1 MVKHVIGNPQ
11 SLRSSIRT
19 DYTASEAASGGSE
32 DERSPRGGTG
42 SRQQKPR
49 DTSDGSGSDGSASD
63 DDESTHM
70 GSDISVHDDVASEE
84 RSEEMSEPE
93 VYSKPSSRRASNA
106 NSDKARGRK
115 EEGGAWGS
123 ANNPKPAGVKTSKSA
138 EVRRN
143 PAESD
148 EEQSPTVQEKGVN
161 GVDVRRKEVV
171 LTADREHVAESE
183 EVHVV
188 QLIPSRKVQEPVQ
201 TVKIGA
207 AFSDGNRVS
216 ESRRALSPLRP
227 GGSKGSNVG
236 GSGGRFRGEGAGFR

>member
-1 MVKHVIGNPQ
+1 VVKHVIGNPQ

-19 DYTASEAASGGSE
+19 DYTASEAASEGSE

-106 NSDKARGRK
+106 TSDKARGK
-115 EEGGAWGS
+115 MEKGGAWPS
-123 ANNPKPAGVKTSKSA
+123 ANNPKPTGVKASKSL

-148 EEQSPTVQEKGVN
+148 EERSPTVQEKGVSS
-161 GVDVRRKEVV
+161 VRKEVV

-183 EVHVV
+183 ELHVV
-188 QLIPSRKVQEPVQ
+188 QLIPSRKVQEAVQ

-236 GSGGRFRGEGAGFR
+236 GSGGRLRGEGAGFR

>member
-1 MVKHVIGNPQ
+1 VVKHVIGNPQ
-11 SLRSSIRT
+11 SLRSSMRT
-19 DYTASEAASGGSE
+19 DYTASEAASEGSE
-32 DERSPRGGTG
+32 DERSPRGDTG
-42 SRQQKPR
+42 SRQQKSR

-84 RSEEMSEPE
+84 RSEEVSEPE

-106 NSDKARGRK
+106 NSDKARGK
-115 EEGGAWGS
+115 EEGCAWS
-123 ANNPKPAGVKTSKSA
+123 AANVPKPTGVKTSKPA

-148 EEQSPTVQEKGVN
+148 EERSPTVQEKGVD
-161 GVDVRRKEVV
+161 GKRKEVV
-171 LTADREHVAESE
+171 LTADRELVVESE

-227 GGSKGSNVG
+227 GGSKGSNVA
-236 GSGGRFRGEGAGFR
+236 GSGGRLRGEGAGFR